1 MNDKKILILDYSTS
15 RIEASAIG
23 RWMPTDAE
31 AISLYIDSEASFP
44 TDLIE
49 RGFTHVIHSGLNVL
63 LWRNTHLRNGRWRL
77 FRMRGD
83 KGVAQMGICFG
94 HQLICLA
101 LVGRQAVRKCP
112 NGFEVG
118 WSEVSFT
125 DFGQDRLG
133 VGGNE
138 RVWQHH
144 FDEVVELPEG
154 SELVATNEHAPIQA
168 YINREQNLFGMQFHP
183 EFDLEIGNKIY
194 LRDKALIEAHGYDVA
209 EMVGERPSLDTG
221 TVFFGRFLGWYD

>member
-1 MNDKKILILDYSTS
+1 M
-15 RIEASAIG
+15 
-23 RWMPTDAE
+23 
-31 AISLYIDSEASFP
+31 
-44 TDLIE
+44 
-49 RGFTHVIHSGLNVL
+49 
-63 LWRNTHLRNGRWRL
+63 
-77 FRMRGD
+77 
-83 KGVAQMGICFG
+83 
-94 HQLICLA
+94 
-101 LVGRQAVRKCP
+101 RKCP